1 MKNGLDSNTRF
12 LIFTFLALML
22 SGCTAEP
29 TPRLDGGQVSTL
41 ETRVAPPLV
50 APSIEN
56 GQSSFTQNCLSCHL
70 QSGAVSDT
78 ETGGTNLISLDWLKQ
93 TTPTQMF
100 TALTTGNPDR
110 GMPSFTSLP
119 SGERWNLVAYLL
131 SLVSPQSD
139 QSGSKLIYQNMC
151 QSCHGSSGAGDGTQ
165 ALSKNLSLS
174 DWQSNPLLVDYSNEE
189 LFYTIR
195 GGNAHGMGTFAVMLS
210 ESQLWSLVTTARA
223 LSVSSSPASASTQID
238 SGQPVVDKVAS
249 AQGQGFITIEGSIS
263 NGSGGKLDDLSGL
276 NLTITRPGL
285 ETQNMVAA
293 VGHDNTFRFVLVPYS
308 PDWNYSAEI
317 SHNGIVYKSV
327 RFSGQSTSVGATVPL
342 AIKVYDS
349 STDTAALRAERLHV
363 LLNFQTDHMI
373 HVTESFL
380 IRNPSSYTILPADD
394 QTPLLHFML
403 SPDATNITVDQY
415 SQSQFLKV
423 LNGKLGDW
431 QPILPGGVHQVMFE
445 YDLPFENERNFEF
458 NAPVQVISTMIMI
471 ENQNKDITCSGM
483 QLSNQQMAMSESLL
497 IFSSGIIDAGN
508 KLVLHCLNKKEIF
521 PEIIGALV
529 LLAALLV
536 VILIPLA
543 NRKKQAFSE
552 GKVTKKTTLLDAII
566 TLDDQFKAGEIQ
578 AEVYNAK
585 REELIKKLGG
595 E

>member
-22 SGCTAEP
+22 SGCTAESSP
-29 TPRLDGGQVSTL
+29 MLDSGQTSSSL
-41 ETRVAPPLV
+41 ETRVTPPLV

-56 GQSSFTQNCLSCHL
+56 GQSSFAQNCSSCHL
-70 QSGAVSDT
+70 QNTTVSDT
-78 ETGGTNLISLDWLKQ
+78 EAAGTNLISSDWLQQ
-93 TTPTQMF
+93 TSPTQMF
-100 TALTTGNPDR
+100 TTLTAGIAGR
-110 GMPSFTSLP
+110 GMPSFVLLP
-119 SGERWNLVAYLL
+119 SGDRWNLVAYLL

-151 QSCHGSSGAGDGTQ
+151 QTCHGSSGAGDGTQ
-165 ALSKNLSLS
+165 TLSKNLSLS
-174 DWQSNPLLVDYSNEE
+174 DWQSNPLLIDYSNEE

-195 GGNAHGMGTFAVMLS
+195 SGNTHGMGTFAVMLS
-210 ESQLWSLVTTARA
+210 EAQLWSLVTTARA
-223 LSVSSSPASASTQID
+223 LSVSSSPANVSTQID
-238 SGQPVVDKVAS
+238 SGLPIDKAAS
-249 AQGQGFITIEGSIS
+249 TQGQGFITIEGSIS

-276 NLTITRPGL
+276 NLAITRPGL

-317 SHNGIVYKSV
+317 SHNGIIYKSA
-327 RFSGQSTSVGATVPL
+327 RFSGQSISAGATVPL
-342 AIKVYDS
+342 TIKVYDS
-349 STDTAALRAERLHV
+349 STDTTALRAERLHV
-363 LLNFQTDHMI
+363 LLNFQSDHLI

-380 IRNPSSYTILPADD
+380 IRNPSSYTVLPADS

-403 SPDATNITVDQY
+403 NPDATNITVDQY

-423 LNGKLGDW
+423 LSGKLGDW

-458 NAPVQVISTMIMI
+458 NTPVQVISAMIMV
-471 ENQNKDITCSGM
+471 ENQSKDITCSGM
-483 QLSNQQMAMSESLL
+483 QVSNQQMAMSESLL
-497 IFSSGIIDAGN
+497 IFSGGVIDAGD
-508 KLVLHCLNKKEIF
+508 KLALHCFNKKEIF

-529 LLAALLV
+529 LVIALLV
-536 VILIPLA
+536 VIWISLA
-543 NRKKQAFSE
+543 SRKQKAFSQ
-552 GKVTKKTTLLDAII
+552 GKGTKKMTLLDAII
-566 TLDDQFKAGEIQ
+566 TLDDQFKAGEIP